1 MSLSDEQRQFYEKS
15 LEITRDEI
23 KGLDREIE
31 EELAK
36 VKDRLMELQTAR
48 KASLQMYGAACTRL
62 SIPNDLAEAEEGAA
76 AEQSSV

>member
-1 MSLSDEQRQFYEKS
+1 MNLNEEQRQFYEKS
-15 LEITRDEI
+15 LEITRKEI
-23 KGLDREIE
+23 KDLDRQIE

-62 SIPNDLAEAEEGAA
+62 GVPNDLAEAEEGAT
-76 AEQSSV
+76 AEQRSV